1 MKPIARKA
9 FHSSSFVNGNFNA
22 NFGSKNTVASI
33 KGSVK
38 KLGIKYS
45 QALVVLYSKADLLP
59 VAIRKPDT
67 NGNYQFLGLNTE
79 LKTFVV
85 AFDKDQQFNA
95 VIQDNVVPK

>member
-67 NGNYQFLGLNTE
+67 NGNYQVLGLNVDITC
-79 LKTFVV
+79 FIV
-85 AFDKDQQFNA
+85 ALDKRQQYNA
-95 VIQDNVVPK
+95 VIQDMVVPK